1 MTGNVKFTPFTPE
14 MALAAKKKHDDEVA
28 LVEGYTCLFRDVA
41 LASDVVDQLDFA
53 VDDKNA
59 LAFKAG
65 VAVLAERGDFDFLS
79 DFILRVTDEKP
90 LCFEVYIEMER
101 ALAKAMLALKN
112 RAPMLHAY
120 GKALMIRMAKSEF
133 GMECARY
140 VSLKDFLNGVEQPGD
155 SPEMARRLA
164 ASSVF
169 SGDAKAL
176 LKDWAKADMVRR
188 SSEK

>member
-28 LVEGYTCLFRDVA
+28 LVEGYTCLFRDVT
-41 LASDVVDQLDFA
+41 LASDIVEQLNFA

-65 VAVLAERGDFDFLS
+65 VAVLAERGDFDYLS
-79 DFILRVTDEKP
+79 DFIGRVTDEKSGS
-90 LCFEVYIEMER
+90 FEGYVEMER
-101 ALAKAMLALKN
+101 AVAKAMLALKN

-120 GKALMIRMAKSEF
+120 GKALMIRMAKSEV

-140 VSLKDFLNGVEQPGD
+140 VSLRDFLNGVEQPGD
-155 SPEMARRLA
+155 SPEVAKSLA
-164 ASSVF
+164 ACTVLV
-169 SGDAKAL
+169 SGAKANL
-176 LKDWAKADMVRR
+176 EAWAKADLKR
-188 SSEK
+188 SKK

>member
-1 MTGNVKFTPFTPE
+1 MTENVKITPFTPE

-41 LASDVVDQLDFA
+41 LASDVVNQLDFA

-90 LCFEVYIEMER
+90 FCFDVYIEMER

-120 GKALMIRMAKSEF
+120 GKALMIRMAKCEF
-133 GMECARY
+133 GMACARY

-155 SPEMARRLA
+155 SPEVAKSLA
-164 ASSVF
+164 ACTVLG
-169 SGDAKAL
+169 SGTKANL
-176 LKDWAKADMVRR
+176 EAWAKADSMR
-188 SSEK
+188 SKK

>member
-41 LASDVVDQLDFA
+41 FASDVVEQLDFA
-53 VDDKNA
+53 VDDINP

-65 VAVLAERGDFDFLS
+65 VAVLAERGDFDYLS
-79 DFILRVTDEKP
+79 DFILRVTDEKSGI
-90 LCFEVYIEMER
+90 FVGYFEMER

-120 GKALMIRMAKSEF
+120 GKVLMIRVAKCEVGMA
-133 GMECARY
+133 CARY
-140 VSLKDFLNGVEQPGD
+140 VSLRDFLNDVEQPGD
-155 SPEMARRLA
+155 SPEIARRLA
-164 ASSVF
+164 ASSVLA
-169 SGDAKAL
+169 GDTKAL
-176 LKDWAKADMVRR
+176 LKDWAKADVKHR